1 MIEIL
6 DKGKCCG
13 CHGCTN
19 ICPKSCISMETD
31 QEGFWYP
38 KVDKNLC
45 IDCHLCEKVCPILEN
60 PLKEE
65 FIPAAYACKNK
76 VHKVREN
83 SSSGGVFSLLCEE
96 VISNGGV
103 VFGASFDENFEVRH
117 IYAETLEDCV
127 QFRGSKYVQSKIGE
141 TYKQARKFLND
152 GRLVLF
158 SGTQCQIKGLNL
170 YLRKKYDNLIA
181 VDIIC
186 HGVPSP
192 KVFREYRQNLENS
205 YHSKINNI
213 WFRRKDEGW
222 KKFSFAVSFEN
233 GKEYVK
239 NLQEDTF
246 MRGFLSDLYLR
257 PSCYECTAKNFV
269 NNADITLADYWGVQ
283 HIHPEFDDDRGISL
297 ILVNSKKGQHYL
309 SLIEDK
315 MNIIETDIEYAIKH
329 NPSAIRPVHKNPR
342 RDKFFNMFNTGAV
355 LNTAIKKC
363 IKPTLMQRVKGKVY
377 RVLSKGKR
385 LVKKILINQ

>member
-19 ICPKSCISMETD
+19 ICPKSCISMEID
-31 QEGFWYP
+31 SEGFWYP

-60 PLKEE
+60 PSKEE
-65 FIPAAYACKNK
+65 FVPVAYACKNK
-76 VHKVREN
+76 TSEIREN

-96 VISNGGV
+96 VISKGGV

-117 IYAETLEDCV
+117 TYAETLEECI

-141 TYKQARKFLND
+141 TYKQARKFLNS

-170 YLRKKYDNLIA
+170 FLRKKFDNLIA

-192 KVFREYRQNLENS
+192 RVFREYRQKLEEMYDS
-205 YHSKINNI
+205 RINNI

-222 KKFSFAVSFEN
+222 KRFSFAVEFKN

-239 NLQEDTF
+239 NLSEDTF
-246 MRGFLSDLYLR
+246 MKGFLSDLYLR
-257 PSCYECTAKNFV
+257 PSCYECTAKNFI
-269 NNADITLADYWGVQ
+269 NNADITLGDYWGIQ
-283 HIHPEFDDDRGISL
+283 DIHPHFDDDRGVSL
-297 ILVNSKKGQHYL
+297 ILVNSEIGKLFLDRIEKKMH
-309 SLIEDK
+309 
-315 MNIIETDIEYAIKH
+315 IIATDIDYAIEQ
-329 NPSAIRPVHKNPR
+329 NPAAIRPAHKNLK
-342 RDKFFNMFNTGAV
+342 RDKFFKILDKGMDV
-355 LNTAIKKC
+355 SQAIEKS
-363 IKPTLMQRVKGKVY
+363 IKPTFIQRLKGKLRIVFNKIK
-377 RVLSKGKR
+377 S
-385 LVKKILINQ
+385 LV

>member
-19 ICPKSCISMETD
+19 ICPKSCISMKTD

-38 KVDKNLC
+38 EVDKNLC

-60 PLKEE
+60 PVKQD
-65 FIPAAYACKNK
+65 FIPVAYACKNK
-76 VHKVREN
+76 VNEVREN

-96 VISNGGV
+96 VINNGGV
-103 VFGASFDENFEVRH
+103 VFGASFDENFDVRH
-117 IYAETLEDCV
+117 TYAETLEDCI

-192 KVFREYRQNLENS
+192 KVFREYRQNLENE
-205 YHSKINNI
+205 YNSKINNI

-239 NLQEDTF
+239 NLKEDTF

-283 HIHPEFDDDRGISL
+283 DIHPEFDDDRGVSL
-297 ILVNSKKGQHYL
+297 ILVNSKKGQKYMN
-309 SLIEDK
+309 LIEEK
-315 MNIIETDIEYAIKH
+315 MNVIETDIDYAIKH
-329 NPSAIRPVHKNPR
+329 NPSAIRPVSKNPR
-342 RDKFFNMFNTGAV
+342 RDEFFGLLYSEMF
-355 LNTAIKKC
+355 LNEAIEKC
-363 IKPTLMQRVKGKVY
+363 AKPTFIQRVKRKVY
-377 RVLSKGKR
+377 RLLSKGKR
-385 LVKKILINQ
+385 VTMKVIGK

>member
-60 PLKEE
+60 PVKEE
-65 FIPAAYACKNK
+65 FIPVAYACKNK
-76 VHKVREN
+76 ANEVREN
-83 SSSGGVFSLLCEE
+83 SSSGGIFSLLCEE
-96 VISNGGV
+96 VIESGGV

-117 IYAETLEDCV
+117 TYSETLEDCI

-141 TYKQARKFLND
+141 TYKQARKFLNE

-192 KVFREYRQNLENS
+192 KVFREYRKKLENS
-205 YHSKINNI
+205 YHSEINNI

-239 NLQEDTF
+239 NLQEDIF

-283 HIHPEFDDDRGISL
+283 NIHSEFDDDRGISL
-297 ILVNSKKGQHYL
+297 ILVNSNKGQKYL
-309 SLIEDK
+309 SLIEEK
-315 MNIIETDIEYAIKH
+315 MDILTTDIDYAIKN
-329 NPSAIRPVHKNPR
+329 NPSAIRPVKKNPR
-342 RDKFFNMFNTGAV
+342 RDEFFNLINSGLL
-355 LNTAIKKC
+355 LNKAIEKC
-363 IKPTLMQRVKGKVY
+363 IKPTLIRRIKRKVY
-377 RVLSKGKR
+377 TILRK
-385 LVKKILINQ
+385 VKKLVMLFIVK

>member
-13 CHGCTN
+13 CHGCAN
-19 ICPKSCISMETD
+19 ICPKSCISMEID

-65 FIPAAYACKNK
+65 FIPVAYACKNK
-76 VHKVREN
+76 VNEVREN

-96 VISNGGV
+96 VISHGGV

-117 IYAETLEDCV
+117 TYAETLEECV

-192 KVFREYRQNLENS
+192 RVFREYKQNLENS
-205 YHSKINNI
+205 YTSTINNI

-233 GKEYVK
+233 GKEHVK

-283 HIHPEFDDDRGISL
+283 DIHPEFDDDRGVSL
-297 ILVNSKKGQHYL
+297 ILVNSKKGQYYL
-309 SLIEDK
+309 NLIEGK
-315 MNIIETDIEYAIKH
+315 MNVLITDIGHAIKH
-329 NPSAIRPVHKNPR
+329 NPSAIKPVNKNPR
-342 RDKFFNMFNTGAV
+342 RDEFFQMLNDGIV
-355 LNTAIKKC
+355 LNKAIEKC
-363 IKPTLMQRVKGKVY
+363 VKPTFMQRAKIKVY
-377 RVLSKGKR
+377 AVLSKGKR
-385 LVKKILINQ
+385 VTIKVIGE

>member
-1 MIEIL
+1 MIEII

-19 ICPKSCISMETD
+19 ICPKSCISMKTD

-38 KVDKNLC
+38 EVDKNLC

-60 PLKEE
+60 PVKQD
-65 FIPAAYACKNK
+65 FIPVAYACKNK
-76 VHKVREN
+76 VNEVREN

-96 VISNGGV
+96 VINNGGV
-103 VFGASFDENFEVRH
+103 VFGASFDENFDVRH
-117 IYAETLEDCV
+117 TYAETLEDCI

-141 TYKQARKFLND
+141 AYKQARKFLND

-192 KVFREYRQNLENS
+192 KVFREYRQNLENE

-233 GKEYVK
+233 GTEYLK

-246 MRGFLSDLYLR
+246 MKGFLSDLYLR

-283 HIHPEFDDDRGISL
+283 DIHPEFDDDRGVSL

-315 MNIIETDIEYAIKH
+315 MSIIETDIDYAIKY
-329 NPSAIRPVHKNPR
+329 NPSAIRPVHKHPKRNE
-342 RDKFFNMFNTGAV
+342 FFNMLGTGIA
-355 LNTAIKKC
+355 LNTAIEKC
-363 IKPTLMQRVKGKVY
+363 IKPSFIQRVKRNV
-377 RVLSKGKR
+377 RRILSKGKR
-385 LVKKILINQ
+385 LVKKVIHK